1 MINLSIQKETQIRHT
16 MEPLWKPQVLSNGF
30 TVKNLGDGKLSNT
43 QAPRMS
49 PKYPIHHHP
58 VRPEVGERVP
68 LEPGE

>member
-1 MINLSIQKETQIRHT
+1 MINLSIQKEIQIRHM

-30 TVKNLGDGKLSNT
+30 TGKKLEDGKLSNT

-49 PKYPIHHHP
+49 PNYPIHRHP
-58 VRPEVGERVP
+58 VTPEVGERVP